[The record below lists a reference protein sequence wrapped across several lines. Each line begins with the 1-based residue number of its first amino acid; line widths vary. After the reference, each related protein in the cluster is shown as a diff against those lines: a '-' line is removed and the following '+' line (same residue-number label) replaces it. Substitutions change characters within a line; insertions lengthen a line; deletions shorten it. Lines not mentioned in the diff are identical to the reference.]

1 MYGRMTAGGD
11 DGDVGAKAGPNSRA
25 LQKREEI
32 AMKTTEHGIE
42 SSKDVENVYHMRLMA
57 LLQELVREKGYK
69 GAARVLEIDPQTVTE
84 AAKSGQLTRRVRQA
98 LERALQEGVGS
109 AAERQRRRNEEIEGR
124 VEALEK
130 GFDELGK
137 DLRRRMA
144 SVEGEVG
151 SLRRD
156 GPQGT
161 GAGQAGAG
169 PSPDGTGA
177 EDAGAARAGR
187 KPPTKPSMR
196 REYPDLV
203 TREPDEEDE
212 EIFGDAWPLVV
223 EWRGLK
229 DAHPNEGDGLAWL
242 TAQERLLE
250 VELALLEEHGM
261 TLPPEKQPLRGLDR
275 SGQVN
280 WRRTALSDTRR
291 ERKKAE
297 LLNRASFGLWRK

>member
-1 MYGRMTAGGD
+1 
-11 DGDVGAKAGPNSRA
+11 
-25 LQKREEI
+25 
-32 AMKTTEHGIE
+32 MKTTEHGIE
-42 SSKDVENVYHMRLMA
+42 SSKDVENIYHMRLMA

-69 GAARVLEIDPQTVTE
+69 GAARVLELDPQTVTE
-84 AAKSGQLTRRVRQA
+84 SAKSGQLTRRVRQA

-124 VEALEK
+124 VETLEK

-144 SVEGEVG
+144 GVEGEVA
-151 SLRRD
+151 SLKRD

-169 PSPDGTGA
+169 PSQADSGA
-177 EDAGAARAGR
+177 SGRGR
-187 KPPTKPSMR
+187 KPPSKPSMR

-203 TREPDEEDE
+203 TREPADDDE
-212 EIFGDAWPLVV
+212 EIFGDAWDLVS
-223 EWRGLK
+223 EWRELK
-229 DAHPNEGDGLAWL
+229 DSHPNEGGGLAWL

-250 VELALLEEHGM
+250 VELELLEEHGM

-275 SGQVN
+275 SGQTS

-291 ERKKAE
+291 ERKRAE
-297 LLNRASFGLWRK
+297 LLNRVTFGLGWK